1 MKDYQKIFI
10 QLAIESKSLSF
21 GEFKLK
27 SGRVSP
33 YFFNSG
39 TIFSGKNI
47 SRLGKCYAAAIT
59 ESGLTFDMMFGPA
72 YKGIGLAHATAIA
85 LVEQHGIDIPIAYN
99 RKESKDHGES
109 GRLVGAPLSGDV
121 LIIDDVITAGAAI
134 RESIDII
141 EENSA
146 ITKGIIIALD
156 RQERGVSSRLS
167 ATEEIKSTY
176 KIEVKSIIN
185 LDDLVE
191 CFSGL
196 GGDTGHKIKNYREQ
210 YGVN

>member
-1 MKDYQKIFI
+1 MKDYQKTFI

-99 RKESKDHGES
+99 RKEIKDHGES

-121 LIIDDVITAGAAI
+121 LIIDDVITAGTAI

-141 EENSA
+141 EENRA

-156 RQERGVSSRLS
+156 RQERGVSSTLS
-167 ATEEIKSTY
+167 ATEEIKSAY

-191 CFSGL
+191 YFSGL

-210 YGVN
+210 YGVS

>member
-121 LIIDDVITAGAAI
+121 LIIDDVITAGTAI

-191 CFSGL
+191 YFSGL
-196 GGDTGHKIKNYREQ
+196 GGDTGNKIKNYREQ